1 MYTRCNARHPI
12 HSSPVTANAEAFYGV
27 STNTVTWWMN
37 IGVLSAILAFLV
49 TSKYLAARGSGLKTV
64 CTGSVLA
71 QVAVASAPP

>member
-1 MYTRCNARHPI
+1 
-12 HSSPVTANAEAFYGV
+12 
-27 STNTVTWWMN
+27 MN